1 MSTKPDFQAKSVVTG
16 TNPDFQAKSVVTGT
30 NPDFQAK
37 SVVTGTNP
45 VLVPVM
51 IVFPK
56 RRLIQKNACF
66 LNLAGRTAGD
76 MTNAAK
82 SEIDPQRGIFC

>member
-1 MSTKPDFQAKSVVTG
+1 MTVVTIANPDFLEKIVVTIA
-16 TNPDFQAKSVVTGT
+16 NPDFQARSVVTG
-30 NPDFQAK
+30 A
-37 SVVTGTNP
+37 NP

-82 SEIDPQRGIFC
+82 SEIYPQRGIFC